1 MSVTECHGTI
11 RLPRRTICL
20 AGCAAVLAALSGCT
34 QKARIF
40 PMGEKVQVGGVIYTV
55 LDAEWTG
62 ELDPGSPTA
71 RTPTHRYLL
80 VHLSVNNAGSKEV
93 NLPLLNAVDSAGQEH
108 LELSEGQGVVEWLG
122 LLRPLNPTESKD
134 GRIVFDI
141 PMGAYNLR
149 LSDGGDPESE
159 RTALVALPPASK
171 QGMESPLLNQPKQ
184 QE

>member
-1 MSVTECHGTI
+1 
-11 RLPRRTICL
+11 
-20 AGCAAVLAALSGCT
+20 
-34 QKARIF
+34 
-40 PMGEKVQVGGVIYTV
+40 
-55 LDAEWTG
+55 
-62 ELDPGSPTA
+62 
-71 RTPTHRYLL
+71 L

-159 RTALVALPPASK
+159 RTALVTLPPASK

>member
-1 MSVTECHGTI
+1 MIVSLHRYAPRLEVEEMSVTECHGTI

-20 AGCAAVLAALSGCT
+20 AGCAAVVAALSGCT

-93 NLPLLNAVDSAGQEH
+93 NLPLL
-108 LELSEGQGVVEWLG
+108 
-122 LLRPLNPTESKD
+122 
-134 GRIVFDI
+134 
-141 PMGAYNLR
+141 
-149 LSDGGDPESE
+149 
-159 RTALVALPPASK
+159 
-171 QGMESPLLNQPKQ
+171 
-184 QE
+184 